1 VSDRTSLPDGLL
13 GSVPPKPR
21 LSDRVAE
28 DIIETIV
35 AQRLQPGDALP
46 PERELGEQF
55 GVSRT
60 VIREAVRALD
70 ARGLLDVRVGS
81 RIRVAAVHPETVRD
95 AVWHFARS
103 SAIDRRAVSEV
114 CDALAVAAA
123 ELAAER
129 ATADDI
135 ERLGRVLPRLH
146 AGSRDLRRELTAAA
160 HNELL
165 KALADALEP
174 LSPPESQ
181 PHSAPPARAATA
193 ALVASI
199 GRRDPEGARRA
210 MRQLLGHRERAG
222 TADG

>member
-1 VSDRTSLPDGLL
+1 M
-13 GSVPPKPR
+13 PPKPR
-21 LSDRVAE
+21 LSDRVAQ

-81 RIRVAAVHPETVRD
+81 RIRVAAVDPETVRD
-95 AVWHFARS
+95 AVWHFVRS

-114 CDALAVAAA
+114 SDALAVAAA

-135 ERLGRVLPRLH
+135 DRLRRVLPRLRVV
-146 AGSRDLRRELTAAA
+146 GSRDLRRELTAAA

-165 KALADALEP
+165 TALTDALEP
-174 LSPPESQ
+174 PSPPESQ
-181 PHSAPPARAATA
+181 PQSPPPPRATAA

-199 GRRDPEGARRA
+199 ERRDPEGARRA
-210 MRQLLGHRERAG
+210 MRELLGHRERAG